1 MMLPAISK
9 HHYVQ
14 VHGYITIQV
23 QYGEQ
28 KVWLFSFLAGAD
40 SGHSLVNEN
49 KSQKTRVVNNR
60 RF

>member
-1 MMLPAISK
+1 MD
-9 HHYVQ
+9 
-14 VHGYITIQV
+14 ITIQV
-23 QYGEQ
+23 QYEEQ

-49 KSQKTRVVNNR
+49 ESQKTRVVNNR